1 MVDLLDESGADTAAA
16 VHPGQWPQQPDAI
29 VANGV

>member
-1 MVDLLDESGADTAAA
+1 MVDLLDESGADTVAA